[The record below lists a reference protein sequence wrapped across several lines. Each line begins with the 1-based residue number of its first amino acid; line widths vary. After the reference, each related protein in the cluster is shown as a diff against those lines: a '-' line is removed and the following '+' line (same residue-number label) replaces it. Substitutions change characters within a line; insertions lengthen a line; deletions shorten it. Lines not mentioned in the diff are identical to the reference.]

1 VTLNIPWFNFL
12 MNTWGLPMTLVN
24 FICNYL
30 YPTAEMLQARARA
43 PALRV
48 EKVGGR
54 PLSTF
59 DARIFG
65 IDRAIASFAPNG
77 RNRRIPLK
85 KSGLE

>member
-1 VTLNIPWFNFL
+1 
-12 MNTWGLPMTLVN
+12 MTLVN

-30 YPTAEMLQARARA
+30 YPTAEMLQAAREHRRFE
-43 PALRV
+43 LRRSAD
-48 EKVGGR
+48 G